1 MWSASST
8 GTYKHENSPR
18 IRSKCSLFT
27 TFGRTGRS
35 VGMVNDRSRR
45 FLSVPRT
52 QNYINVPQPNPD
64 PLVMVFFLF
73 FFFSRTQGHVSG
85 MRAIHAESASMA
97 LAGYRTYRTAEGCIG
112 LTRTNTPLV
121 YPASTPMLGAD
132 EPMERP

>member
-73 FFFSRTQGHVSG
+73 FFFFKNPRSCKR
-85 MRAIHAESASMA
+85 HACDTCRVRKH
-97 LAGYRTYRTAEGCIG
+97 GIG
-112 LTRTNTPLV
+112 GL
-121 YPASTPMLGAD
+121 
-132 EPMERP
+132 